1 LGKKNE
7 SNFGKKK
14 INENK
19 KIKREVGKKKR
30 KSAKKR
36 EKKKREEWTVD
47 YYCNLQCIWVS
58 GNSDFP
64 TPFSFMLN
72 LLF

>member
-1 LGKKNE
+1 LE
-7 SNFGKKK
+7 KK

-36 EKKKREEWTVD
+36 EKKKRGMD
-47 YYCNLQCIWVS
+47 C
-58 GNSDFP
+58 G
-64 TPFSFMLN
+64 
-72 LLF
+72 LLL